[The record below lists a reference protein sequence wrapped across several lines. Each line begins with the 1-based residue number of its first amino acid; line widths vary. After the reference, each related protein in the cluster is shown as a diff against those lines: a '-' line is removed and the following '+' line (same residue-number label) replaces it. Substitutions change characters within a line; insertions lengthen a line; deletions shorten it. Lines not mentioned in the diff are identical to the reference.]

1 MKPKSFTYNQI
12 VKFFSDNNLPL
23 TYPQVQLIASKVK
36 EEIAR
41 LESHREKRIEKRLKR
56 KTVRNSKVVSPLSV
70 APEIREQ

>member
-70 APEIREQ
+70 APEIR